1 MLTFD
6 FDRLGPG
13 DGRRLLD
20 IGCGAGRHSFEAL
33 RRGFSVVSADLEAA
47 VLKDV
52 KGMGAAMTVEG
63 QAARGGSLSCVN
75 ASVLELPLADASVDV
90 VVASE
95 VLEHIPDDV
104 AAIRELAR
112 VVKPGGAVI
121 VTVPRRWPER
131 VCWALSREYHAAA
144 GGHVRIYRSGELR
157 DRLSAAGLRV
167 HTHHF
172 AHALHSP
179 LWWLKCAFGIN
190 RDARVP
196 AAYHRFLEW
205 EIRKPHAFVAGIDR
219 AFNPIMGKSLVI
231 YSRKP
236 HD

>member
-33 RRGFSVVSADLEAA
+33 RRGFSVASADLDAA

-52 KGMGAAMTVEG
+52 KGMGAAMTAEG
-63 QAARGGSLSCVN
+63 QAATGGGLSCVN
-75 ASVLELPLADASVDV
+75 ASVLELPFADASFDV

-95 VLEHIPDDV
+95 VLEHIPDDG

-144 GGHVRIYRSGELR
+144 GGHVRIYRSRELSDKLR
-157 DRLSAAGLRV
+157 VAGLRV
-167 HTHHF
+167 HARHL

-190 RDARVP
+190 NDARVP

-205 EIRKPHAFVAGIDR
+205 DIRKPHAFLARLER
-219 AFNPIMGKSLVI
+219 ALNPVMGKSLVL

>member
-6 FDRLGPG
+6 FNRLGPG

-20 IGCGAGRHSFEAL
+20 IGCGAGRHSYEAL
-33 RRGFSVVSADLEAA
+33 RRGFSVVSADLDAA

-52 KGMGAAMTVEG
+52 KGMGAAMTAEG
-63 QAARGGSLSCVN
+63 EAATTGSLSCVN
-75 ASVLELPLADASVDV
+75 ASVLELPFADASVDV

-95 VLEHIPDDV
+95 VLEHIPDDE
-104 AAIRELAR
+104 AAIRELTR

-144 GGHVRIYRSGELR
+144 GGHVRIYRSRELR
-157 DRLSAAGLRV
+157 DKLSTAGLRV
-167 HTHHF
+167 HARHF

-190 RDARVP
+190 KDARVP

-205 EIRKPHAFVAGIDR
+205 DIRKSHAFVATLES
-219 AFNPIMGKSLVI
+219 ALNPVMGKSLVI